1 MMRTISLKAFG
12 AMVLA
17 ALGVLAMCAI
27 PALAGHR
34 TSAPG
39 YDRHDAGHRAIRDC
53 TRVNGRYGY
62 YGNPWCSAAE
72 QAAFD
77 RREARRLAR

>member
-1 MMRTISLKAFG
+1 MRTISMKAIG
-12 AMVLA
+12 AAVLA
-17 ALGVLAMCAI
+17 ALGFVAMCAI
-27 PALAGHR
+27 PALGGHR
-34 TSAPG
+34 TSAPS
-39 YDRHDAGHRAIRDC
+39 YHRHDTGYRALKDC

-77 RREARRLAR
+77 RWDARRRAR